1 MIPLPLEEIARITG
15 ARLDGGAD
23 PAAVLD
29 GPVVIDSRRAG
40 PGGLFAAVAGERAD
54 GHDFAAAA
62 IAAGAVA
69 VLATRPCGAPALI
82 TGNVPAAL
90 ARLAQEVV
98 ARLPQITIA
107 GITGSSGKT
116 STKDLTAQLVERL
129 GPTVAPEGS
138 WNNEFGFPLTV
149 LRATRGTRYLVLELA
164 ARGAGHIASLC
175 EIAPPRIG
183 AVLNVGHAH
192 TGEFGGIEQVAR
204 AKGEL
209 PAALPTAAAGGVAIL
224 NADDPRVM
232 AMAAR
237 TEARVV
243 TFGLA
248 AISARPTSPAD
259 PVGPIG
265 PAGPTDPANHSST
278 KAPDFAA
285 AGIRL
290 DDLGRASF
298 TLLTPAG
305 SAPVRLSLHGA
316 HHVPNALAAAAIA
329 AELGLGPAETA
340 DALAAATARSGGR
353 MEVRRSPAGVIVVN
367 DAYNANPESVRAAL
381 EAVAHMARGRR
392 SFAVLGQMA
401 ELGDESRASHEEIG
415 ALAAGTGVTGLIV
428 VGKEAEPILDGA
440 LARNGAGTE
449 WRGEAISVP
458 DGPAA
463 VAALRGRLA
472 GGDVVL
478 VKASHAAGLE
488 RVAAQLLSQPD
499 LVKEKAQ

>member
-1 MIPLPLEEIARITG
+1 VIPLPLEEIARITG

-23 PAAVLD
+23 PAAVVD

-82 TGNVPAAL
+82 TDNVPAAL

-149 LRATRGTRYLVLELA
+149 LRADAGTRYLVLELA

-209 PAALPTAAAGGVAIL
+209 PAALPAAAAGGVAIL

-248 AISARPTSPAD
+248 ANTR
-259 PVGPIG
+259 
-265 PAGPTDPANHSST
+265 
-278 KAPDFAA
+278 APDFAA
-285 AGIRL
+285 AGVRL

-298 TLLTPAG
+298 TLVTPAG
-305 SAPVRLSLHGA
+305 SAPVRLALHGA

-329 AELGLGPAETA
+329 AELGLGPAETV
-340 DALAAATARSGGR
+340 DALSAATARSGGR

-415 ALAAGTGVTGLIV
+415 ALAAGTGITGLIV

-488 RVAAQLLSQPD
+488 RVAAELLSQPD

>member
-1 MIPLPLEEIARITG
+1 VIPLPLEEIARITG

-23 PAAVLD
+23 PAAVVD

-82 TGNVPAAL
+82 TDNVPAAL

-149 LRATRGTRYLVLELA
+149 LRADAGTRYLVLELA

-209 PAALPTAAAGGVAIL
+209 PAALPAAAAGGVAIL

-248 AISARPTSPAD
+248 ANTR
-259 PVGPIG
+259 
-265 PAGPTDPANHSST
+265 
-278 KAPDFAA
+278 APDFAA
-285 AGIRL
+285 AGVRL

-298 TLLTPAG
+298 TLVTPAG
-305 SAPVRLSLHGA
+305 SAPVRLALHGA

-329 AELGLGPAETA
+329 AELGLGPAETV
-340 DALAAATARSGGR
+340 DALSAATARSGGR

-415 ALAAGTGVTGLIV
+415 ALAAGTGITGLIV
-428 VGKEAEPILDGA
+428 VGKEAESILDGA

-488 RVAAQLLSQPD
+488 RVAAELLSQPD

>member
-82 TGNVPAAL
+82 TDNVPAAL

-472 GGDVVL
+472 DGDVVL

>member
-1 MIPLPLEEIARITG
+1 MIPLSLQEIARITG
-15 ARLDGGAD
+15 SRLDGGAD
-23 PAAVLD
+23 PSAVAG
-29 GPVVIDSRRAG
+29 GPVVIDSRRAA
-40 PGGLFAAVAGERAD
+40 PGALFAAVEGDRAD

-62 IAAGAVA
+62 VAAGAVA
-69 VLATRPCGAPALI
+69 VLGTRPCGAPALI
-82 TGNVPAAL
+82 TDDVPAAL
-90 ARLAQEVV
+90 ARLARAVV
-98 ARLPQITIA
+98 ARLPQVTIA
-107 GITGSSGKT
+107 GLTGSSGKT
-116 STKDLTAQLVERL
+116 STKDLAAQLVGRL

-149 LRATRGTRYLVLELA
+149 LRADESTRYLVLELA

-209 PAALPTAAAGGVAIL
+209 PAALPPAAAGGVAIL

-237 TEARVV
+237 TGARIV

-248 AISARPTSPAD
+248 PGAA
-259 PVGPIG
+259 
-265 PAGPTDPANHSST
+265 AGLAG
-278 KAPDFAA
+278 PDFAA
-285 AGIRL
+285 AGVRL
-290 DDLGRASF
+290 DDLGRPSF
-298 TLLTPAG
+298 TLVTPAG
-305 SAPVRLSLHGA
+305 TAPVLMTLHGA

-329 AELGLGPAETA
+329 AELGLGPGETA
-340 DALAAATARSGGR
+340 EALSAATALSRWR
-353 MEVRRSPAGVIVVN
+353 MEVHQAPGGVTVVN
-367 DAYNANPESVRAAL
+367 DAYNANPESMRAAL
-381 EAVAHMARGRR
+381 EALRHMARGRR

-401 ELGDESRASHEEIG
+401 ELGAESRARHEETG

-428 VGKEAEPILDGA
+428 VGKEAAPILDGA
-440 LARNGAGTE
+440 LATPGWHGR
-449 WRGEAISVP
+449 AIGVP
-458 DGPAA
+458 DPSGA

-478 VKASHAAGLE
+478 VKASRAAGLE
-488 RVAAQLLSQPD
+488 SVAADLLAGGGLAPHQP
-499 LVKEKAQ
+499 VKETAQ

>member
-1 MIPLPLEEIARITG
+1 MIPLPLEEIARITR

-23 PAAVLD
+23 PAAVAD

-82 TGNVPAAL
+82 TDDVPAAL

-149 LRATRGTRYLVLELA
+149 LRADAGTRYLVLELA
-164 ARGAGHIASLC
+164 ARGTGHIASLC

-209 PAALPTAAAGGVAIL
+209 PAALPAAAAGGVAIL

-248 AISARPTSPAD
+248 VNNARLISPDDPT
-259 PVGPIG
+259 GHIG
-265 PAGPTDPANHSST
+265 PVNHSST
-278 KAPDFAA
+278 RAPDFAA
-285 AGIRL
+285 AGVRL

-298 TLLTPAG
+298 TLVTPAG
-305 SAPVRLSLHGA
+305 SAPVRLALHGA
-316 HHVPNALAAAAIA
+316 HHVPNALGAAAIA
-329 AELGLGPAETA
+329 AELGLGPAEAA
-340 DALAAATARSGGR
+340 DALSAATARSGGR

-381 EAVAHMARGRR
+381 EAVAHMAHGRR

-472 GGDVVL
+472 GGDIVL

-488 RVAAQLLSQPD
+488 RVAAELLAQPD

>member
-1 MIPLPLEEIARITG
+1 MIPLPLEEIARITR

-23 PAAVLD
+23 PAAVAD

-82 TGNVPAAL
+82 TDNVPAAL

-164 ARGAGHIASLC
+164 ARGTGHIASLC

-209 PAALPTAAAGGVAIL
+209 PAALPAAAAGGAAIL

-248 AISARPTSPAD
+248 ATNARPTSPDD
-259 PVGPIG
+259 PTGRTGPV
-265 PAGPTDPANHSST
+265 DHSST
-278 KAPDFAA
+278 RAPDFAA
-285 AGIRL
+285 VGVRL

-298 TLLTPAG
+298 TLVTPAG
-305 SAPVRLSLHGA
+305 SAPVRLALHGA

-340 DALAAATARSGGR
+340 DALSAATARSGGR

-401 ELGDESRASHEEIG
+401 ELGDESRASHEEVG
-415 ALAAGTGVTGLIV
+415 ALAAGTGVAGLIV
-428 VGKEAEPILDGA
+428 VGKEAAPILDGA

-472 GGDVVL
+472 GGDIVL

-488 RVAAQLLSQPD
+488 RVAAELLAQPD
-499 LVKEKAQ
+499 LVKEQAQ

>member
-82 TGNVPAAL
+82 TDNVPAAL
-90 ARLAQEVV
+90 ARLAREVV

-149 LRATRGTRYLVLELA
+149 LRVDVGTRYLVLELA
-164 ARGAGHIASLC
+164 ARGVGHIASLC
-175 EIAPPRIG
+175 QIAPPRIG

-472 GGDVVL
+472 DGDVVL